1 MLTGTTIL
9 SAIKETVDP
18 ATEVVYEENPIPEFM
33 KANNFS
39 YSRTQLWSLESYLNQ
54 SQAETMRI

>member
-18 ATEVVYEENPIPEFM
+18 ATEVVYEENPTPEFM
-33 KANNFS
+33 KPNNFS
-39 YSRTQLWSLESYLNQ
+39 YSRTQL
-54 SQAETMRI
+54 